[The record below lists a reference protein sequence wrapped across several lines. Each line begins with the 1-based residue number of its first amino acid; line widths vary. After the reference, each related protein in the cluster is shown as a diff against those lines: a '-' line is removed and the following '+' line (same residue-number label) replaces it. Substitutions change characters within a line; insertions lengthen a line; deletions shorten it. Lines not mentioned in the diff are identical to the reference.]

1 MTKRAVLTKIDDEKY
16 IELQKRRNEYGFK
29 STYEFLDA
37 IVGMALLQMSR
48 IEYRRY
54 HPNEPVV
61 YDEIDEMFSEL
72 ENWEAPR
79 YGERTKRGHK
89 AWDYFGEQ
97 ESSIPLQMTFNFGDD
112 EEDGQGC

>member
-1 MTKRAVLTKIDDEKY
+1 MKRAVLTKIDDEKY

-48 IEYRRY
+48 IEYRRE
-54 HPNEPVV
+54 HTNEPVV
-61 YDEIDEMFSEL
+61 MDEIDEMFSEL
-72 ENWEAPR
+72 ENWESPR

-97 ESSIPLQMTFNFGDD
+97 EDPLQTSFNFSDD
-112 EEDGQGC
+112 EDTED

>member
-1 MTKRAVLTKIDDEKY
+1 M
-16 IELQKRRNEYGFK
+16 KRREEYGFR

-37 IVGMALLQMSR
+37 ILGMALLQMAR
-48 IEYRRY
+48 IEYRKA

-61 YDEIDEMFSEL
+61 MDEIDEMFSEL

-97 ESSIPLQMTFNFGDD
+97 EDPLQTSFNFSDD
-112 EEDGQGC
+112 EDIEE

>member
-1 MTKRAVLTKIDDEKY
+1 MKRAVLTKIDDEKY

-48 IEYRRY
+48 IEYRRE

-61 YDEIDEMFSEL
+61 MDEIDEMFSEL
-72 ENWEAPR
+72 ENWESPR
-79 YGERTKRGHK
+79 YGERTKRGHRP
-89 AWDYFGEQ
+89 WDYFGEQ
-97 ESSIPLQMTFNFGDD
+97 EDPLQTSFNFSDD
-112 EEDGQGC
+112 EDTED

>member
-1 MTKRAVLTKIDDEKY
+1 MKRAVLTKIDDEKY

-48 IEYRRY
+48 IEYRRE
-54 HPNEPVV
+54 HPNESVV
-61 YDEIDEMFSEL
+61 MDEIDEMFSEL
-72 ENWEAPR
+72 ENWESPR

-97 ESSIPLQMTFNFGDD
+97 EDPLQTSFNFSDD
-112 EEDGQGC
+112 EDTED

>member
-1 MTKRAVLTKIDDEKY
+1 MKRAVLTKIDDEKY

-48 IEYRRY
+48 IEYRRE

-61 YDEIDEMFSEL
+61 MDEIDEMFSEL
-72 ENWEAPR
+72 ENWESPR

-97 ESSIPLQMTFNFGDD
+97 DDPLQTSFNFSDD
-112 EEDGQGC
+112 EDTED

>member
-1 MTKRAVLTKIDDEKY
+1 MKRAVLTKIDDEKFV
-16 IELQKRRNEYGFK
+16 ELQKRREEYGFR

-37 IVGMALLQMSR
+37 ILGMALLQMAR
-48 IEYRRY
+48 IEYRKA

-61 YDEIDEMFSEL
+61 MDEIDEMFSEL
-72 ENWEAPR
+72 ENWESPR

-97 ESSIPLQMTFNFGDD
+97 DDPLQTSFNFSDD
-112 EEDGQGC
+112 EDTED

>member
-1 MTKRAVLTKIDDEKY
+1 MKRAVLTKIDDEKY

-48 IEYRRY
+48 IEYRRE

-61 YDEIDEMFSEL
+61 MDEIDEMFSEL
-72 ENWEAPR
+72 ENWESPR
-79 YGERTKRGHK
+79 YGERTKRGHNP
-89 AWDYFGEQ
+89 WDSFGEQ
-97 ESSIPLQMTFNFGDD
+97 EDPLQTSFNFSDD
-112 EEDGQGC
+112 EDIEE

>member
-1 MTKRAVLTKIDDEKY
+1 MKRAVLTKIDDEKFV
-16 IELQKRRNEYGFK
+16 ELQKRREEYGFR

-37 IVGMALLQMSR
+37 ILGMALLQMAR
-48 IEYRRY
+48 IEYRKA

-61 YDEIDEMFSEL
+61 MDEIDEMFSEL

-97 ESSIPLQMTFNFGDD
+97 EDPLQTSFNFSDD
-112 EEDGQGC
+112 EDTEE

>member
-1 MTKRAVLTKIDDEKY
+1 MTKIDDEKFV
-16 IELQKRRNEYGFK
+16 ELQKRREEYGFR

-37 IVGMALLQMSR
+37 ILGMALLQMAR
-48 IEYRRY
+48 IEYRKA

-61 YDEIDEMFSEL
+61 MDEIDEMFSEL
-72 ENWEAPR
+72 ENWESPR

-97 ESSIPLQMTFNFGDD
+97 EDPLQTSFNFSDD
-112 EEDGQGC
+112 EDTEE

>member
-1 MTKRAVLTKIDDEKY
+1 MKRAVLTKIDDEKFV
-16 IELQKRRNEYGFK
+16 ELQKRREEYGFR

-37 IVGMALLQMSR
+37 ILGMALLQMAR
-48 IEYRRY
+48 IEYRKA

-61 YDEIDEMFSEL
+61 MDEIDEMFSEL
-72 ENWEAPR
+72 ENWESPR

-97 ESSIPLQMTFNFGDD
+97 EDPLQTSFNFSDD
-112 EEDGQGC
+112 EDTED

>member
-1 MTKRAVLTKIDDEKY
+1 MKRAVLTKIDDEKY

-48 IEYRRY
+48 IEYRRE

-61 YDEIDEMFSEL
+61 MDEIDEMFSEL
-72 ENWEAPR
+72 ENWESPR

-97 ESSIPLQMTFNFGDD
+97 EDPLQTSFNFSDD
-112 EEDGQGC
+112 EDTED

>member
-1 MTKRAVLTKIDDEKY
+1 MTKIDDEKFV
-16 IELQKRRNEYGFK
+16 ELQKRREEYGFR

-37 IVGMALLQMSR
+37 ILGMALLQMAR
-48 IEYRRY
+48 IEYRKA

-61 YDEIDEMFSEL
+61 MDEIDEMFSEL
-72 ENWEAPR
+72 ENWESPR

-97 ESSIPLQMTFNFGDD
+97 EDPLQTSFNFSDD
-112 EEDGQGC
+112 EDTED